1 MPKATQSKQSEASLD
16 AIALLKQDHRLVE
29 QLFDEFEDAE
39 DEQLD
44 PLAERIC
51 KLLTVHTQIEEELLY
66 PAAQESIEDDD
77 LVQEA
82 LVEHGSAKELI
93 SKIEAMS
100 SDDEEFKATV
110 KVLGEYVR
118 HHVKEEE
125 GELFPEMKKAKVD
138 LQELGSNLMER
149 KTTLMEELGL
159 HEEDERGA
167 VASQRASSRASR
179 GGARSRS
186 GARSA
191 NTRSR
196 AH

>member
-1 MPKATQSKQSEASLD
+1 MVRATQGKQSEASLD

-29 QLFDEFEDAE
+29 QLFDEFEDAA

-66 PAAQESIEDDD
+66 PEAEESLEDSD

-93 SKIEAMS
+93 AKIEAMS

-110 KVLGEYVR
+110 KVLGEYVK

-125 GELFPEMKKAKVD
+125 GELFPQMKKAKVD

-149 KTTLMEELGL
+149 KATLMEELGL
-159 HEEDERGA
+159 HEEDEQGA
-167 VASQRASSRASR
+167 VASPRASSRASR

-186 GARSA
+186 GARGASS
-191 NTRSR
+191 RSR